1 MANALRLRR
10 SRRRHLVPGLV
21 TSFCGW
27 LAAVGASAVAAEVL
41 SVLDVPL
48 GVGRNTT
55 SSMDAEGAL
64 LLLTI
69 HLVAY
74 SFGGYIAGRAAPTQG
89 RFSGLTVWGWS
100 VLAAG
105 AVAWL
110 TLQLGN
116 EQNLLA
122 SLNCFP
128 RFPVGEG
135 PLSPATL
142 ITVVMLWISALV
154 GSVAGGVR
162 GTFDA
167 RHAHT
172 PSEHPV
178 V

>member
-1 MANALRLRR
+1 MANALRLRG
-10 SRRRHLVPGLV
+10 SRRRVVLPGLL

-48 GVGRNTT
+48 GVGRNT
-55 SSMDAEGAL
+55 SNSMDAQGAL

-74 SFGGYIAGRAAPTQG
+74 TSGGYIAGRAAPTPG
-89 RFSGLTVWGWS
+89 PLSGLAVWGWS

-105 AVAWL
+105 VVAWL
-110 TLQLGN
+110 TLQLGTD
-116 EQNLLA
+116 QNLLA
-122 SLNCFP
+122 ALNCFP

-162 GTFDA
+162 GKFA
-167 RHAHT
+167 GAHAHAT
-172 PSEHPV
+172 SGPTLM
-178 V
+178 